1 MAIPGNLLNDD
12 QQSIETSIS
21 QWAGDHGSSS
31 STVRSTAQFNDGVAA
46 IAATYNGTT
55 NNSLAG
61 IVSSAPAV
69 VVGTAYTF
77 TYWVRSPRAVN
88 FQILIEWYTSG
99 NVFISGAAGVGTTA
113 AVVNTWT
120 QVGVGTTNV
129 APATAAT
136 ARIYLMCTTGLTSGD
151 VIYMDTIF
159 FGVPVVAPPL
169 GSNVHTTAI
178 RRAATW

>member
-1 MAIPGNLLNDD
+1 M
-12 QQSIETSIS
+12 
-21 QWAGDHGSSS
+21 
-31 STVRSTAQFNDGVAA
+31 
-46 IAATYNGTT
+46 
-55 NNSLAG
+55 AG

-88 FQILIEWYTSG
+88 FQILVEWYTSG
-99 NVFISGAAGVGTTA
+99 NAFISGGANLGTTA

-120 QVGVGTTNV
+120 QVGVGTTNT

-151 VIYMDTIF
+151 VVFFDTIF
-159 FGVPVVAPPL
+159 FGVPVAPPPI
-169 GSNVHTTAI
+169 GSNVHTTAVS
-178 RRAATW
+178 RASTW